1 MASVLTPHLPSAAI
15 LSVIRPHTLT
25 RSIRRLRG
33 LPDPVDIPGR
43 GEISWHGGQSQ
54 KPCKRSSLFH
64 LVHGKG
70 PGSHRSIS
78 WMGETA
84 SSLCRSSILFKIFSC
99 IRRVK
104 GTGPR
109 PLDVGVRDRSGSP
122 LDAAGSDRHAPPDGS
137 GVRAGWHPKA
147 VEAGRRYAIRRR
159 RAGEGLPIRED
170 FVRTR
175 RSW

>member
-1 MASVLTPHLPSAAI
+1 MTSVLPSSAFR
-15 LSVIRPHTLT
+15 SDSCVIRPHTLT
-25 RSIRRLRG
+25 RSIRRQRG
-33 LPDPVDIPGR
+33 FFR
-43 GEISWHGGQSQ
+43 CRRYSRSEISWHGGQSQ
-54 KPCKRSSLFH
+54 ELCKRSSLFH

-109 PLDVGVRDRSGSP
+109 PLEVGVRDRSGSP
-122 LDAAGSDRHAPPDGS
+122 LDAAGFDRCAPPDGS
-137 GVRAGWHPKA
+137 GVRAGWHPNA